1 MKGVTLLQ
9 SKTVAEQK
17 AEKIN
22 AKLGYKPPSEEA
34 EEAEAAAETFKR
46 YEEELDINDFPQT
59 ARWKVTSKDAL
70 AQICEY
76 SEAGITVRGTYV
88 QPGKEPKD
96 GERRLYLA
104 IEATSELAISKAKK
118 EITRLIKEE
127 LVRLQNSY
135 QPTNKG
141 RYKVL

>member
-1 MKGVTLLQ
+1 LQ
-9 SKTVAEQK
+9 
-17 AEKIN
+17 
-22 AKLGYKPPSEEA
+22 
-34 EEAEAAAETFKR
+34 
-46 YEEELDINDFPQT
+46 
-59 ARWKVTSKDAL
+59 DAL

-88 QPGKEPKD
+88 PQGKEPKE

-127 LVRLQNSY
+127 LVRLVS
-135 QPTNKG
+135 TLF
-141 RYKVL
+141 VCVT